1 MDWGILA
8 PVMNGILK
16 ENKLRN
22 FSNTSE
28 LTSLYENRFM
38 CNNILTPRKRA
49 TEILFKIRNFFE
61 FWITIINNY

>member
-1 MDWGILA
+1 
-8 PVMNGILK
+8 MNGILK

-61 FWITIINNY
+61 F